1 MISII
6 DYGLGNIHAFVN
18 IYKSLNIQTKVVSDH
33 HDIINADKL
42 ILPGVGAFDSAMQK
56 LKSIN
61 ILDSINEF
69 TLIKKKPI
77 LGVCVGMQ
85 IMAKSSEE
93 GEIEGL
99 GWIDSNVKLFNSN
112 NLNSDYPVPHMGWN
126 NILPE
131 KENILLKG
139 LSKESFFY
147 YLHSYYFECNDPEN
161 IIATTEYINKFTCV
175 VSKENI
181 FGIQFHPEKSHD
193 AGSILLKN
201 FSDL

>member
-1 MISII
+1 MK
-6 DYGLGNIHAFVN
+6 Y
-18 IYKSLNIQTKVVSDH
+18 
-33 HDIINADKL
+33 
-42 ILPGVGAFDSAMQK
+42 
-56 LKSIN
+56 
-61 ILDSINEF
+61 E
-69 TLIKKKPI
+69 
-77 LGVCVGMQ
+77 
-85 IMAKSSEE
+85 
-93 GEIEGL
+93 EIEKQIGL
-99 GWIDSNVKLFNSN
+99 RLEEVEKITKERA
-112 NLNSDYPVPHMGWN
+112 
-126 NILPE
+126 E

>member
-193 AGSILLKN
+193 AGMQMLLN
-201 FSDL
+201 FARL